1 VADRLV
7 GDVVRRTLVDD
18 VADRDEQGRAR
29 GE

>member
-7 GDVVRRTLVDD
+7 GDVVRGALVED
-18 VADRDEQGRAR
+18 VADPDEQGRAQ